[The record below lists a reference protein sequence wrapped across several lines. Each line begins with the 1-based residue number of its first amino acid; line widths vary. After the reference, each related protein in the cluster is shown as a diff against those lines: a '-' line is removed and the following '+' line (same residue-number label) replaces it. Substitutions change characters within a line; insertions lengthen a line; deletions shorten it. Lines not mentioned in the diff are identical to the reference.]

1 MKSKKNLVL
10 LGMMGSGKSTIGLL
24 LSRRLNIKFIDVDH
38 KIENEVGMKISDIF
52 IHKGEKYFRNLEEK
66 ITLKLLNS
74 SNNVIAFGGGGFINY
89 RIRKEILKNHLSF
102 WLYLNNLALLDR
114 IKKNNKR
121 PIASKLSNSEL
132 IDLITR
138 REKIYTKSH
147 FKINCNKLKKTE
159 IVTKIIKLY
168 ELN

>member
-52 IHKGEKYFRNLEEK
+52 MQKGEKYFRNLEEK

-74 SNNVIAFGGGGFINY
+74 SNNVIALGGGGFINY

-102 WLYLNNLALLDR
+102 WLYLNNLRLLDR

-121 PIASKLSNSEL
+121 PIAVKSSDTEL
-132 IDLITR
+132 IELITK
-138 REKIYTKSH
+138 REKIYIKAK
-147 FKINCNKLKKTE
+147 FKINCNKLKKIE
-159 IVTKIIKLY
+159 IVKKIIKLY
-168 ELN
+168 EYN